1 MRRVI
6 IILLS
11 CVLVAGLVVGTVTGV
26 FGAAAGRALYATGL
40 WVDGGAST
48 VPPGTFDEP
57 PPETPS
63 AEPTHA
69 SSPVLPEAS
78 PAAAPPAKRV
88 QAVVSG
94 VDRGSMG
101 GKVSGTVIDVASGKA
116 LHRENS
122 GAAYTPAS
130 TMKLLTSLTA
140 LDLLGPDHRFSTRVV
155 EGADGQVILVGGGDP
170 YLAEQDSDV
179 YPDRPSVAELAA
191 STAEELTAAGR
202 DSITLGYDASLFSG
216 PAWNT
221 EWPDNYSDQVTPV
234 SALWV
239 DEGRV
244 SGTSPGPREQDPA
257 GVAGRAFADALE
269 KEGIE
274 VTKVGKASAAADAEE
289 LAAVDS
295 MPVGLIVEQVL
306 VHSDNDAAEVLLRQS
321 AIAAGEDGSFAGGRA
336 ALRSTLADLGVWEK
350 GTVVHDGSG
359 LARTTKVPSDTMVK
373 IIRLGQSARHPEY
386 RPLITGL
393 PVAGVE
399 GSLRV
404 RFATPGTEEGRGQVR
419 GKTGTLRNIHSLA
432 GYVRTVDGALLAFAF
447 LVNDADEDYAARVWL
462 DRVSAALAGCGCN

>member
-11 CVLVAGLVVGTVTGV
+11 CTLVAGLVAGAVTGV
-26 FGAAAGRALYATGL
+26 FGAAAERGLYATGL
-40 WVDGGAST
+40 WTDGGEPT

-57 PPETPS
+57 PPQTPS

-78 PAAAPPAKRV
+78 PAAPPPAK
-88 QAVVSG
+88 QLQKVVSG
-94 VDRGSMG
+94 VSRASMG
-101 GKVSGTVIDVASGKA
+101 GSVSGTVIDVASGKA
-116 LHRENS
+116 LYRENS

-140 LDLLGPDHRFSTRVV
+140 LELLGPDHRFSTRVV
-155 EGADGQVILVGGGDP
+155 EGSDGQVVLVGGGDP
-170 YLAEQDSDV
+170 YLAEKESNA

-191 STAEELTAAGR
+191 STAEALAEAGR
-202 DSITLGYDASLFSG
+202 DSVTVGYDASLFSG
-216 PAWNT
+216 PAWNS

-257 GVAGRAFADALE
+257 GVAGTAFADALE

-274 VTKVGKASAAADAEE
+274 VTEVGKATAEDDADE
-289 LAAVDS
+289 LATVDS

-321 AIAAGEDGSFAGGRA
+321 ALAAKEEGSFAGGRA
-336 ALRSTLADLGVWEK
+336 AVRATLSDLGVWEE
-350 GTVVHDGSG
+350 GTMVHDGSG

-373 IIRLGQSARHPEY
+373 IIRLGESPNHPEY
-386 RPLITGL
+386 RSLITGL

-404 RFATPGTEEGRGQVR
+404 RFGAEGTEQGRGQVR
-419 GKTGTLRNIHSLA
+419 GKTGTLRNIHALA
-432 GYVRTVDGALLAFAF
+432 GYVRTADGSLLAFAF
-447 LVNDADEDYAARVWL
+447 LVNDADDDYAARVWL
-462 DRVSAALAGCGCN
+462 DRVSAAVAGCGCG